1 MSAAPATTGWVP
13 ATKSS
18 TPVWLRHLHW
28 FLALA
33 MIPLAIVVVLPSESE
48 EELIGRLER
57 AVQAASDNEQAPTSS
72 TQSPSVTRI
81 ADSADEPAFEFDI
94 EAMTLDEV
102 LALLPGQ
109 RLDGA
114 LLPRNTWWHW
124 VFALLSVAAYMTF
137 FIFLASDGS
146 AKALH
151 LLGVGLFVATFGI
164 VLLLIVQV
172 ASGIGLGGS
181 GPQALIRLVLTLI
194 GLSYSAALDP
204 ESGFFSS
211 FLGFTLGVGLCEE
224 VCKALPLFV
233 YYRFQPKQNWRGAF
247 LWGLAAGAGFGVAEG
262 IIYSQDFYNGIVGPG
277 TYLVRFVSCVALH
290 AVWTGTIGIA
300 INQHQEMLR
309 WDLERWWR
317 MPIGIALVIA
327 VPMVL
332 HGLYDTMLK
341 KELDFLALVV
351 AAASFGYLAWTISR
365 LRTSDDEDERAAY
378 VASYIRSQRT
388 AGGSE

>member
-1 MSAAPATTGWVP
+1 VLTPPTWVP

-28 FLALA
+28 CLALA
-33 MIPLAIVVVLPSESE
+33 MIPLALVVLVPGETE
-48 EELIGRLER
+48 EELISRLER
-57 AVQAASDNEQAPTSS
+57 AVQSEPETTSDQ
-72 TQSPSVTRI
+72 
-81 ADSADEPAFEFDI
+81 SADAIDAGEQPLPFNI
-94 EAMTLDEV
+94 EEMTLDEV
-102 LALLPGQ
+102 LARLPGK

-124 VFALLSVAAYMTF
+124 GFAILSVAAYMTF

-146 AKALH
+146 ARAWH
-151 LLGVGLFVATFGI
+151 LLGVGAFVATFGI
-164 VLLLIVQV
+164 LLLMIVQA
-172 ASGIGLGGS
+172 ASTIGLGGD
-181 GPQALIRLVLTLI
+181 GPEALVRMLLTLI
-194 GLSYSAALDP
+194 GLSYRAALDP
-204 ESGFFSS
+204 GIGFVGS
-211 FLGFTLGVGLCEE
+211 FVGFTLGVGLCEE
-224 VCKALPLFV
+224 MCKALPLFL
-233 YYRFQPKQNWRGAF
+233 YYRFNPRQNWRGAF

-277 TYLVRFVSCVALH
+277 IYLVRFVSCVALH

-300 INQHQEMLR
+300 INRRQGLLQ
-309 WDLERWWR
+309 WDPEQWWR

-327 VPMVL
+327 GPMVL

-341 KELDFLALVV
+341 KELDLLALVV

-378 VASYIRSQRT
+378 VANYIRRNM
-388 AGGSE
+388 AGTRAE